1 MKKRIAIITAAAMIA
16 VAAAGCSGLFMSR
29 VLAAENN
36 MTEDG
41 LHFLDDSNLGKS
53 NLRIA
58 LLTSPA
64 GTDDLAVNRGLKQ
77 GLSEFLE
84 SDKTASFKEFAE
96 KTGKPDACL
105 KMAEE
110 LAADYDV
117 VVTSGEM
124 FSGIT
129 DVAKKCKDT
138 KFILFDAVPLDQK
151 GNPVVLDNVT
161 SFTYRDEE
169 SGFLAGIAAALESK
183 SGKVAAVTAAGAAS
197 NDEKAGTAAN
207 AKSKTGSSPVNG
219 ADPGNV
225 AANGKLGFACGVN
238 YANKNLG
245 TSVKVPVSD
254 NEMTAKQLIAEG
266 CDVLYPAS
274 PKCAKEVLRAAKA
287 AKGVRVIGAFIDL
300 FPYGGNAKDNVVIT
314 SVYRTQD
321 SDLLAELLTIALEN
335 AVGENKESGTY
346 DYSINYYFDTERS
359 QLSDRTDTVL
369 MEVFDMLWQKKV
381 VPASL
386 TNGMS
391 ADQFTGL

>member
-1 MKKRIAIITAAAMIA
+1 MRKIIVLITAAAMLTA
-16 VAAAGCSGLFMSR
+16 LAAGFGASSMSK
-29 VLAAENN
+29 VIAAENN

-53 NLRIA
+53 ELKIA

-64 GTDDLAVNRGLKQ
+64 GTDDLAVNRGLRQ
-77 GLSEFLE
+77 GISEFLE
-84 SDKTASFKEFAE
+84 SDKTASYKEFAE
-96 KTGKPDACL
+96 KTGKPAACL

-117 VVTSGEM
+117 VVVCGEM
-124 FSGIT
+124 FTGIT

-138 KFILFDAVPLDQK
+138 KFVVFDAVPTDRK

-161 SFTYRDEE
+161 SFKYRDEE
-169 SGFLAGIAAALESK
+169 SGFLAGIAAAIESK
-183 SGKVAAVTAAGAAS
+183 SGKVAAVTAK
-197 NDEKAGTAAN
+197 D
-207 AKSKTGSSPVNG
+207 NG
-219 ADPGNV
+219 AV
-225 AANGKLGFACGVN
+225 SANGKLGFACGVN

-254 NEMTAKQLIAEG
+254 SEMTAKQLIAEG
-266 CDVLYPAS
+266 CDILYPAS
-274 PKCAKEVLRAAKA
+274 PNCTKETLRAAKA
-287 AKGVRVIGAFIDL
+287 AKGVRVIGSFIDL

-321 SDLLAELLTIALEN
+321 SDLVAELLTIAVEN
-335 AVGENKESGTY
+335 AVGENKESGAY

-359 QLSDRTDTVL
+359 NLSERTDTVL
-369 MEVFDMLWQKKV
+369 MEVFDMLWQKKI

-386 TNGMS
+386 TNGMA

>member
-1 MKKRIAIITAAAMIA
+1 MRKIIAMITTAAMLTAL
-16 VAAAGCSGLFMSR
+16 AAGFGGFAVSR
-29 VLAAENN
+29 AKAAENN

-41 LHFLDDSNLGKS
+41 LHFLDESNLGKS
-53 NLRIA
+53 NLKIA
-58 LLTSPA
+58 LVTSPA

-77 GLSEFLE
+77 GLLEFLE
-84 SDKTASFKEFAE
+84 SDKTASYKEFVE

-117 VVTSGEM
+117 VVASGEM

-138 KFILFDAVPLDQK
+138 KFIVFDAVPLDQK

-161 SFTYRDEE
+161 SFTYRNEE

-183 SGKVAAVTAAGAAS
+183 SGKVAAVTAGDKKAS
-197 NDEKAGTAAN
+197 D
-207 AKSKTGSSPVNG
+207 KSGSGNG
-219 ADPGNV
+219 ADESTV
-225 AANGKLGFACGVN
+225 AANSKLGFACGVN

-274 PKCAKEVLRAAKA
+274 PKCTKEVLRSAKA
-287 AKGVRVIGAFIDL
+287 AKGVRVIGSFIDL
-300 FPYGGNAKDNVVIT
+300 YPYGGNAKDNVVIT

-321 SDLLAELLTIALEN
+321 SDLIAELLTIAVEN
-335 AVGENKESGTY
+335 AKGENKESGAY

-359 QLSDRTDTVL
+359 QLSDKTDTVL
-369 MEVFDMLWQKKV
+369 MEVFDLLWQKKV
-381 VPASL
+381 VPASI
-386 TNGMS
+386 TNGMA

>member
-1 MKKRIAIITAAAMIA
+1 MRKIIAMITATAMLTA
-16 VAAAGCSGLFMSR
+16 LAAGFGGSAMSR
-29 VLAAENN
+29 VTAAENN

-53 NLRIA
+53 ELKIA

-77 GLSEFLE
+77 GLNEFLE
-84 SDKTASFKEFAE
+84 SDKTASFKEFTE
-96 KTGKPDACL
+96 KTGKPAACL

-110 LAADYDV
+110 LAAGYDV
-117 VVTSGEM
+117 VVACGEM
-124 FSGIT
+124 FSGIS
-129 DVAKKCKDT
+129 DVANKCKDT
-138 KFILFDAVPLDQK
+138 KFILFDAVPLDGK

-161 SFTYRDEE
+161 SFKYRDEE
-169 SGFLAGIAAALESK
+169 SGFLAGIAAAIESK
-183 SGKVAAVTAAGAAS
+183 SGKVAAVTAKDNGS
-197 NDEKAGTAAN
+197 VAAN
-207 AKSKTGSSPVNG
+207 AK
-219 ADPGNV
+219 
-225 AANGKLGFACGVN
+225 LGFLCGVN

-266 CDVLYPAS
+266 CDILYTAS
-274 PKCAKEVLRAAKA
+274 PLCTKEVLRSAKA
-287 AKGVRVIGAFIDL
+287 AQGVRVIGAFIDL

>member
-53 NLRIA
+53 SLRIA

-129 DVAKKCKDT
+129 DVAQKCKDT
-138 KFILFDAVPLDQK
+138 KFIVFDAVPLDRK

-161 SFTYRDEE
+161 SFRYRDEE

-183 SGKVAAVTAAGAAS
+183 SGKVAAVTAKDTGS
-197 NDEKAGTAAN
+197 VAAN
-207 AKSKTGSSPVNG
+207 A
-219 ADPGNV
+219 
-225 AANGKLGFACGVN
+225 KLGFACGVN

-254 NEMTAKQLIAEG
+254 SEMTAKQLIAEG
-266 CDVLYPAS
+266 CDILYTAS
-274 PKCAKEVLRAAKA
+274 PLCVREVLRAAKA
-287 AKGVRVIGAFIDL
+287 AQGVRVIGAFIDL
-300 FPYGGNAKDNVVIT
+300 FPYGGNAKDNVVVT
-314 SVYRTQD
+314 SIYRTQD
-321 SDLLAELLTIALEN
+321 CDLMAELLTIAVEN
-335 AVGENKESGTY
+335 AKGENKESGTY
-346 DYSINYYFDTERS
+346 DYSINYYFDTDRS
-359 QLSDRTDTVL
+359 NLSDRTDTVL

-386 TNGMS
+386 TNGMA

>member
-1 MKKRIAIITAAAMIA
+1 MRKIIAMITAAAMLTA
-16 VAAAGCSGLFMSR
+16 LAAGFGGSAVSR
-29 VLAAENN
+29 AKAAENN

-41 LHFLDDSNLGKS
+41 LHFLDESNLGKS
-53 NLRIA
+53 NLKIA

-77 GLSEFLE
+77 GISEFLE
-84 SDKTASFKEFAE
+84 SDKTASYKEFVE
-96 KTGKPDACL
+96 KTGKPEACL

-138 KFILFDAVPLDQK
+138 KFIVFDAVPLDPK
-151 GNPVVLDNVT
+151 GNPVVLENVT

-169 SGFLAGIAAALESK
+169 SGFLAGIAAALETR
-183 SGKVAAVTAAGAAS
+183 SGKVAAVTAGETKAA
-197 NDEKAGTAAN
+197 DKT
-207 AKSKTGSSPVNG
+207 KSGNG
-219 ADPGNV
+219 ADESTV

-254 NEMTAKQLIAEG
+254 KEMTAKQLIAEG

-274 PKCAKEVLRAAKA
+274 PKCTKEVLRAAKA
-287 AKGVRVIGAFIDL
+287 ANGVRVIGSFIDL
-300 FPYGGNAKDNVVIT
+300 FPYGGNAKENVVIT

-321 SDLLAELLTIALEN
+321 SDLIAELLTIAVEN
-335 AVGENKESGTY
+335 AVGENKESGTF

-359 QLSDRTDTVL
+359 MLSDRTDTVL
-369 MEVFDMLWQKKV
+369 MEVFDLLWQKKV
-381 VPASL
+381 VPASI
-386 TNGMS
+386 TNGMA

>member
-58 LLTSPA
+58 LLTSPD

-84 SDKTASFKEFAE
+84 SDKTASYKEFAE

-110 LAADYDV
+110 IAADYDV

-138 KFILFDAVPLDQK
+138 KFIVFDAVPLDKK

-169 SGFLAGIAAALESK
+169 SGFLAGVAAALESK
-183 SGKVAAVTAAGAAS
+183 SGKVAAVTAK
-197 NDEKAGTAAN
+197 D
-207 AKSKTGSSPVNG
+207 NG
-219 ADPGNV
+219 NI

-254 NEMTAKQLIAEG
+254 SEMTAKQLIAEG

-274 PKCAKEVLRAAKA
+274 PKCTKEVLRAAKA
-287 AKGVRVIGAFIDL
+287 ANGVRVVGSFIDL
-300 FPYGGNAKDNVVIT
+300 SPYGGNAKNNVVIT

-321 SDLLAELLTIALEN
+321 SDLMAELLTIAVEN

-359 QLSDRTDTVL
+359 RLSDRTDTVL

-386 TNGMS
+386 TNGMA

>member
-1 MKKRIAIITAAAMIA
+1 MIAMITAAAMLA
-16 VAAAGCSGLFMSR
+16 AAAAGFSSLFMNK

-53 NLRIA
+53 NLKIA
-58 LLTSPA
+58 LLTSPQ
-64 GTDDLAVNRGLKQ
+64 GTDDLAVNRGLRQ
-77 GLSEFLE
+77 GIRDFLE
-84 SDKTASFKEFAE
+84 SDKTASYKEFTE

-105 KMAEE
+105 KMAQE

-129 DVAKKCKDT
+129 SVAKKCKDT
-138 KFILFDAVPLDQK
+138 KFVVFDAVPLDQK

-183 SGKVAAVTAAGAAS
+183 SGKVAAVTATSAAS
-197 NDEKAGTAAN
+197 KNAKAGTAGS
-207 AKSKTGSSPVNG
+207 AKSETAGSPANG
-219 ADPGNV
+219 TDTGNV

-254 NEMTAKQLIAEG
+254 SEMTAKQLIAEG

-274 PKCAKEVLRAAKA
+274 PRCTKEVLRAAKA
-287 AKGVRVIGAFIDL
+287 TKGVRVIGSFIDL

-314 SVYRTQD
+314 SIYRTQD
-321 SDLLAELLTIALEN
+321 SDLIAELLTIAVEN

-359 QLSDRTDTVL
+359 MLSERTDTVL
-369 MEVFDMLWQKKV
+369 MEVFDMLWQKKI

-386 TNGMS
+386 TNGMA